1 MSETKQKL
9 TDSQLRVIQLVAGII
24 SAIALIAA
32 LFFIG
37 PSSAE
42 KSFLQYLWLIIFAV
56 VMFGRRWV
64 ERRFNMRLALYN
76 LAMLDS
82 LALLIIFYVSLLF
95 FAPDVITSIQLFF
108 VPGAPQENLGIDT
121 LSSTLKVLII
131 VVGSLLVAI
140 LGIVLPIT
148 RYVKRKDEGNLPP
161 IRLPE
166 PEEVEEEEESE
177 EQMDESSKLSPLERQ
192 IMEMSQ
198 ELDDNESSSEDKE

>member
-1 MSETKQKL
+1 MSKTKQKL
-9 TDSQLRVIQLVAGII
+9 TDTQLRTIQLVAGII

-37 PSSAE
+37 PSSEE
-42 KSFLQYLWLIIFAV
+42 KSLLQYLWLIIFAV

-95 FAPDVITSIQLFF
+95 FAPDVIIAIQNFF
-108 VPGAPQENLGIDT
+108 VPGGTQESIGMT
-121 LSSTLKVLII
+121 SLSTALKLLITIGGGLLVII
-131 VVGSLLVAI
+131 VGIILPLL
-140 LGIVLPIT
+140 
-148 RYVKRKDEGNLPP
+148 RYKKRIEEGTLAP

-166 PEEVEEEEESE
+166 PEEIEDEEEEEQAE
-177 EQMDESSKLSPLERQ
+177 ESSKLSPLERQ
-192 IMEMSQ
+192 IMEMTQ
-198 ELDDNESSSEDKE
+198 ELDEDEDSDKDAE

>member
-9 TDSQLRVIQLVAGII
+9 TDTQLRAIQLVAGII

-37 PSSAE
+37 PSSEE

-82 LALLIIFYVSLLF
+82 LALLIVFYVSLLF
-95 FAPDVITSIQLFF
+95 FTPSTITAIQNFF
-108 VPGAPQENLGIDT
+108 MPGAAQESIGMT
-121 LSSTLKVLII
+121 SLSTGLKLLITI
-131 VVGSLLVAI
+131 GGSLLVIIVGII
-140 LGIVLPIT
+140 LPLT
-148 RYVKRKDEGNLPP
+148 RYKKRKEEGTLAP

-166 PEEVEEEEESE
+166 PEEIEEEEEE
-177 EQMDESSKLSPLERQ
+177 EQVEESSKLSPLERQ
-192 IMEMSQ
+192 IQEMTQ
-198 ELDDNESSSEDKE
+198 ELDEDEDSSKDAE